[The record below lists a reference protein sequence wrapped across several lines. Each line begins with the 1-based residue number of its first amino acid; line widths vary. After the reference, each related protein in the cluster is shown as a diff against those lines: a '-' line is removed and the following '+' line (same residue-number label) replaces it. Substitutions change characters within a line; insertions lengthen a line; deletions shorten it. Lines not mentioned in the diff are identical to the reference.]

1 MSERRRRRSIF
12 DIFDELMREFEEEFE
27 DLMKSFSSEYG
38 RVRPYVYGFRITI
51 GPDGKPK
58 IEEFGN
64 VKRVGIKPRIVE
76 EMEPL
81 VDVIEEDDK
90 VKVVAEM
97 PGVEKEKINVRA
109 TEDTLIIK
117 GSNAN
122 RKYYKEVKLPARVKP
137 ETAKATYR
145 NGVLEVVIEK
155 HEKKGGGVEVKID

>member
-1 MSERRRRRSIF
+1 MGERRRRRSIF

-117 GSNAN
+117 GSNTN